1 MGQAKQ
7 AIQTKTRGE
16 AIVMFAAYAQECARD
31 HEIPLMFNN
40 WLRNRR
46 IQLFPLTSE
55 RSTFAAFVHWMRG
68 GGAS

>member
-16 AIVMFAAYAQECARD
+16 AIIMFAAYAQECARD
-31 HEIPLMFNN
+31 HEIPFMFNN

-55 RSTFAAFVHWMRG
+55 RSTFATFVHWMRG
-68 GGAS
+68 DS